1 MFVSYEFPNYK
12 SIISN
17 PLINQSLKKTSNYLI
32 HYNDTLQS
40 HSKKQALLVPLFIAE
55 TISSLRVPFNI
66 EQLLL
71 LSSDKPDSLW
81 TDYLHALIYLTNHR
95 IKQPLSL
102 SKLCFLHKLI
112 KYSSSVQGCLGVLRM
127 QQNWIGPEGGGVEK
141 AVFLPPP
148 PEEVYSLVNEWISYF
163 NANTVSPL
171 IQLAIA
177 YGQFLIIHPFMDGN
191 GRIARLLI
199 PWFLHQHKLLTKPIF
214 CSSNYFSNHRKEYCK
229 RLFDLSSDL
238 AWIKWIAFFLKALTS
253 QAEKQTQI
261 MNQLVILYQLLAKQ
275 LSEYLNHSM
284 IYQILDFCFCQPV
297 CKKTH
302 FPFIKEKHVLKKMG
316 LLQLHK
322 DCYLFTPV
330 ISYLK
335 KITSKKILS
344 RLSFK
349 NT

>member
-1 MFVSYEFPNYK
+1 MFASCAFPNYK
-12 SIISN
+12 SIVSN
-17 PLINQSLKKTSNYLI
+17 PLINQSLKKTSDYLK

-40 HSKKQALLVPLFIAE
+40 HSKKQALLVPLLIAE
-55 TISSLRVPFNI
+55 TIISLRVSFNV

-71 LSSDKPDSLW
+71 LSNDKPDSLW
-81 TDYLHALIYLTNHR
+81 TDYLHTLIYLTNHR
-95 IKQPLSL
+95 TKQPLSL
-102 SKLCFLHKLI
+102 SKLCFLHQLI
-112 KYSSSVQGCLGVLRM
+112 KYSSSVKGSLGVLRK
-127 QQNWIGPEGGGVEK
+127 QQNWIGPEGGGIEK
-141 AVFLPPP
+141 AYFLPPP
-148 PEEVYSLVNEWISYF
+148 PEEVSSLVTEWISYF
-163 NANTVSPL
+163 NANTAYPL
-171 IQLAIA
+171 IQLALA

-214 CSSNYFSNHRKEYCK
+214 CSSNYFSKYRKKYCE

-238 AWIKWIAFFLKALTS
+238 AWIKWIAFFLKAITS
-253 QAEKQTQI
+253 QAKKQTQT
-261 MNQLVILYQLLAKQ
+261 MNQLAILYQQLAKQ
-275 LSEYLNHSM
+275 LNGQLSHSM
-284 IYQILDFCFCQPV
+284 IYKLLDFCFCQPV

-302 FPFIKEKHVLKKMG
+302 FPFIKEKPVLKKMG
-316 LLQLHK
+316 LLQQHK

-335 KITSKKILS
+335 KITSKKALS